1 MYYVYLDTPVGTELI
16 GSTKYR
22 VIAEIIKAKKD
33 ADWEPGFMWNTRIT
47 EHIEKETNF
56 YD

>member
-16 GSTKYR
+16 GSTKYKM
-22 VIAEIIKAKKD
+22 VAEIIKEKKD
-33 ADWEPGFMWNTRIT
+33 ADWEPSFMCSTRIT

>member
-16 GSTKYR
+16 GSATDK
-22 VIAEIIKAKKD
+22 ATADMIKSRKD
-33 ADWEPGFMWNTRIT
+33 ADWEPGFMCSTRIT
-47 EHIEKETNF
+47 ERPEKETNF

>member
-16 GSTKYR
+16 GSAKDKET
-22 VIAEIIKAKKD
+22 ADMIKAKKD

-47 EHIEKETNF
+47 KQPEKETNF

>member
-22 VIAEIIKAKKD
+22 MIAEIIKAKKD
-33 ADWEPGFMWNTRIT
+33 ADLEPGFMWSTRIT
-47 EHIEKETNF
+47 ERIEKETNF

>member
-16 GSTKYR
+16 GSAKDRET
-22 VIAEIIKAKKD
+22 AEMIKTKKD
-33 ADWEPGFMWNTRIT
+33 ADWEPGFMWSTRIT
-47 EHIEKETNF
+47 ERIEQETNF

>member
-16 GSTKYR
+16 GSAKDR
-22 VIAEIIKAKKD
+22 EIAEIIKAKKD
-33 ADWEPGFMWNTRIT
+33 ADWEPGFMWSTRIT

>member
-16 GSTKYR
+16 GSTKYKM
-22 VIAEIIKAKKD
+22 VAEIIKAKKD
-33 ADWEPGFMWNTRIT
+33 ADWEPDFMWNTRIT

>member
-16 GSTKYR
+16 GSTKDR
-22 VIAEIIKAKKD
+22 EIAEMIKAKKD